1 MKRKYKFVINNKE
14 LLLNLKIRIMEL
26 FSIKMPINKFTLTS
40 DESKQISD
48 LEEKAF
54 WRRKMS
60 KSEWSKLSDLRAKHL
75 LSLDEN
81 PNEWHLDKRRLK
93 MKKKI

>member
-1 MKRKYKFVINNKE
+1 
-14 LLLNLKIRIMEL
+14 MEL
-26 FSIKMPINKFTLTS
+26 FNIKMPINKFTLTS
-40 DESKQISD
+40 AESKQISD

-60 KSEWSKLSDLRAKHL
+60 QNEWSKLSNLRAKHL

-81 PNEWHLDKRRLK
+81 PKEYHLDKRR
-93 MKKKI
+93 MKKKKKI

>member
-1 MKRKYKFVINNKE
+1 M
-14 LLLNLKIRIMEL
+14 NLFNM
-26 FSIKMPINKFTLTS
+26 KMPKNKYTLS
-40 DESKQISD
+40 SFESKQISD

-54 WRRKMS
+54 WRLKMN